1 MSINYIELLEAK
13 RTELEEY
20 QDEICKQK
28 LTEVF
33 NYWAVTFPEYDL
45 EVKHG
50 MGIYSFDTSMP
61 LEVFIEDLLCGT
73 RKMNLFW
80 DDKYESLFLP
90 LREYTELF
98 DSVSVGPPPCPCDMK
113 YCSVTKQITVV

>member
-1 MSINYIELLEAK
+1 MSDNYIQLLENK
-13 RTELEEY
+13 RMQLESY

-33 NYWAVTFPEYDL
+33 KYWAVTLPEYDL

-61 LEVFIEDLLCGT
+61 LEVFIEDLLCDT
-73 RKMNLFW
+73 RKMGIFW
-80 DDKYESLFLP
+80 EDKYESLFLP

-113 YCSVTKQITVV
+113 YCSATKQITVV